1 MKRWNLFLPQETLD
15 KVKNLAAKKGIPASE
30 MVRIALEKYVAAV
43 EKAALEAKNGA

>member
-1 MKRWNLFLPQETLD
+1 MTRWNLFLPQETLE

>member
-1 MKRWNLFLPQETLD
+1 MKRWNLFLPQDTLE

-30 MVRIALEKYVAAV
+30 LVRIALEKYVAAV

>member
-15 KVKNLAAKKGIPASE
+15 KIKVLAAKKGIPASE

-43 EKAALEAKNGA
+43 EKAALEAKNAA

>member
-1 MKRWNLFLPQETLD
+1 MKRWNLFLPQETLE

>member
-1 MKRWNLFLPQETLD
+1 MKRWNLFLPQETLE

-43 EKAALEAKNGA
+43 EKAAIEAKNGA